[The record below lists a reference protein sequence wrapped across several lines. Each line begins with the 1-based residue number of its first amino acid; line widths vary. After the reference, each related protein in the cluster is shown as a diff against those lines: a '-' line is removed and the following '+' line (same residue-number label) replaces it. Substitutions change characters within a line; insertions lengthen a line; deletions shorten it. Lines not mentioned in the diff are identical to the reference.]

1 MSDYAT
7 NTLATAVWSN
17 GTRTLT
23 NYGNDITAADVW
35 NTLTSSLTT
44 AGSVGQQV
52 ASVSTTTIASSVWN
66 SSVRSL
72 TDYASSTIATAIWTS
87 PARTLTSFGSLVSD
101 ITSSV
106 WSNSSRTLTAFGSLA
121 GDVWNNTFAPSRQ
134 LTDQTLTN
142 GGSLA
147 TQTDINNAS
156 STIMAATLN
165 NTTLINNLHNIQ
177 AADVWAY
184 GSRSITG
191 GSVDLTTTSTQ
202 AVWNVAKSSLT
213 SSGSIGKTLADNI
226 DATISSRG
234 TSNITAADVWTSATR
249 SLTDYSTST
258 LATAVW
264 SNAARTLTSYGN
276 DITAADVWNTLNSSL
291 TTTGSIGK
299 QLTDNIDTSI
309 SSRASQASLN
319 QASSTILSAVLNNTT
334 LINNLHNIQAADV
347 WAYGTRSLTG
357 SVGTVD
363 LSASSTKAI
372 WDVAKSSLTTSGSV
386 GKQIADNLD
395 ATISSRGTSNLTAA
409 DVWLAATRTLTDYST
424 SSVATAVWSNAARTL
439 TNYGNDITAADVW
452 NTLNSTLTT
461 TGSIGAQ
468 MASLSTSTIA
478 SSVWNSPTRNL
489 TDYATSTIATAIW
502 TSPARTLTSFG
513 SLVSDITNSVWS
525 NSSRTLT
532 AFGSLAGD
540 VWNNTFAPNRELTDQ
555 NLSSG
560 GKLATQTDVIN
571 ASSSIITEVLA
582 NRTLINNL
590 NNISANDVWAY
601 GARTLT
607 SGGSGGAVDLTATS
621 TKAIWDYAKSNLT
634 TSGSIGKLLADNLD
648 AQISTRGTSNL
659 TAADVWNSSIRSLTD
674 YSTSSLAT
682 AVWANAAR
690 TLTSYGNDITAQQVW
705 DVLSTSLTTTGS
717 IGKQLSTNVD
727 TSLSS
732 IKTEVLTNR
741 SLINSLNN
749 ISAADVWAYGSRSV
763 NGDVNISTT
772 SQQNI
777 LNTAVSGLN
786 TNGSVGKLIANNLD
800 AQISTRGTSN
810 LTAADVWNSSVR
822 SLTDNSSSTI
832 ATAVWANA
840 SRTLTNYG
848 NNITAADVWNVLS
861 SSLTTVGTIGNTL
874 NTNIDTSLSSIKT
887 EVLTNRTLINSLN
900 NVSAADVWAYGAR
913 TLTSGGSSGA
923 VDLTATST
931 KAIWDYAKTNL
942 TTTGSVGKL
951 LADNLDAQVSSRG
964 TSNLTAADVW
974 NTSVRTLSDYS
985 TSTIASAV
993 WANAA
998 RTLTSYGNNIS
1009 AADVWNVLSSSLTT
1023 VGSIGNQL
1031 STNIDATITSRAS
1044 AVVVTGGW
1052 TVQMT
1057 NTDRQQVGKVYR
1069 TKVII
1074 YNSSNAPAVPYQ
1086 TPTID
1091 LYDANRNLVASA
1103 IPMTLI
1109 STGVYEY
1116 TYTIAANAAQGLWE
1130 TVANTQVE
1138 NGKTITTNDY
1148 WEVASSPAQV
1158 LINNVSG
1165 TTVPNISANITITNE
1180 GLTGYEYQYEW
1191 CVVADASNAC
1201 GGGDDI
1207 FHATAAKFINPGED
1221 FNTNLTATVPN
1232 AGNYLF
1238 KLVVYFGTQQS
1249 RASRTFAAQTGNSN
1263 SGGSGGGGGG
1273 SGGGN
1278 YTTPQPTGTE
1288 GQYLSADLNKEG
1300 NVDSVDF
1307 SILLSFWHTK
1317 PPYKNPR
1324 ADINKDGKV
1333 DSIDFSIM
1341 LYQWKRKK

>member
-682 AVWANAAR
+682 AVWANA
-690 TLTSYGNDITAQQVW
+690 
-705 DVLSTSLTTTGS
+705 
-717 IGKQLSTNVD
+717 
-727 TSLSS
+727 
-732 IKTEVLTNR
+732 
-741 SLINSLNN
+741 
-749 ISAADVWAYGSRSV
+749 
-763 NGDVNISTT
+763 
-772 SQQNI
+772 
-777 LNTAVSGLN
+777 
-786 TNGSVGKLIANNLD
+786 
-800 AQISTRGTSN
+800 
-810 LTAADVWNSSVR
+810 
-822 SLTDNSSSTI
+822 
-832 ATAVWANA
+832 